1 MTRPGHP
8 LGGRALLSAAGLFLV
23 LASIH
28 TWPLVT
34 DLKGLSRNNNADTML
49 NEWAVSWV
57 AHQLPR
63 APTRLFEANIF
74 HPHPHTLAY
83 SEPLILP
90 GVMGAPLRWLGAT
103 PVLTYNVLLLVG
115 FTLAGLAMYVAVAV
129 WTKDH
134 LAAIVAGAVFAFN
147 AHTMTRLPHLQ
158 AIHSAGLPLAILAFD
173 RLLTRARTRDAV
185 WMACFVLLCA
195 LTSGHLVVFAV
206 FALSAALLAR
216 PEVWWTTRRVAV
228 LVRLV
233 GAAAA
238 TLLVGVLVLWPYQT
252 LNQGEFRRPLDGLF
266 TAGPWSYLSTAAWL
280 HYELW
285 SHRVFRVLTEE
296 TLFPGVTTLGL
307 CGVALV
313 ARQTGLT
320 AQRRMFAA
328 IGVVGFVMALGTAT
342 PLYGWLYHLLP
353 PLQGMRSAARFG
365 FLVIVAVAAL
375 AGFGLATMRARWPG
389 RRMTMVAVGVLA
401 LVTLEALHTPIPYV
415 AYDGIST
422 IYRPIAADPE
432 RIAVLELPIF
442 SGGSIANNAT
452 YMLASTTH
460 WKPLINGFSGY
471 SPPGF
476 DAVARRLMQFPSLS
490 ALDILRELHVRYVVL
505 HVDSYANR
513 MDALRVIAGAENRPD
528 LELVETDGPRR
539 LYRLRGIEPMS

>member
-1 MTRPGHP
+1 MTRLGHP
-8 LGGRALLSAAGLFLV
+8 GARALFSAAGLFLV
-23 LASIH
+23 LACIH

-34 DLKGLSRNNNADTML
+34 DLNGLSRNDNADTML

-90 GVMGAPLRWLGAT
+90 GLMGAPLRWLGAT

-134 LAAIVAGAVFAFN
+134 LAAVVAGAVFAFN

-158 AIHSAGLPLAILAFD
+158 AIHTAGLPLAVLALD
-173 RLLTRARTRDAV
+173 RLLTRGRTRDAM

-216 PEVWWTTRRVAV
+216 PEVWWTARRVAV
-228 LVRLV
+228 LVRLA
-233 GAAAA
+233 GAAVV
-238 TLLVGVLVLWPYQT
+238 TLLVGLLVLWPYQT
-252 LNQGEFRRPLDGLF
+252 LNTQMGFRRPLDGLLA
-266 TAGPWSYLSTAAWL
+266 AGPWSYLSTAAWI

-296 TLFPGVTTLGL
+296 TLFPGFAALGL
-307 CGVALV
+307 CGVALAV
-313 ARQTGLT
+313 RQTELA
-320 AQRRMFAA
+320 AQRRMFVA
-328 IGVVGFVMALGTAT
+328 IGVVGFVMSLGTAT
-342 PLYGWLYHLLP
+342 PLYGWLYSLVP
-353 PLQGMRSAARFG
+353 PVQGIRSAARFG
-365 FLVIVAVAAL
+365 FLVVVAVAAL
-375 AGFGLATMRARWPG
+375 AGFGLAIMRARWPG
-389 RRMTMVAVGVLA
+389 RRMTMVAVGVMA
-401 LVTLEALHTPIPYV
+401 LVTIEALHAPIPYV
-415 AYDGIST
+415 AYDGISN
-422 IYRPIAADPE
+422 IYGLIAEDPE
-432 RIAVLELPIF
+432 RVAVLELPIF
-442 SGGSIANNAT
+442 SGQSVHNNAT

-460 WKPLINGFSGY
+460 WKPLLNGYSGY
-471 SPPGF
+471 KPPGF
-476 DAVARRLMQFPSLS
+476 DATARRLMQFPSPS
-490 ALDILRELHVRYVVL
+490 VLDILRELHVRYVVL
-505 HVDSYANR
+505 HTDRYADLA
-513 MDALRVIAGAENRPD
+513 DASRAILESETRPD
-528 LELVETDGPRR
+528 LELVVTDGPAR
-539 LYRLRGIEPMS
+539 LYRLRGVEPI